1 MKKIIAIALVLVF
14 ALAAVV
20 SCDRGGSS
28 DNGGASDIEKI
39 AALYAAS
46 VPTKSV
52 TTTTYEFSNRKLTDT
67 ATLVTGVIDGEYD
80 ATVLT
85 ETTERIRDIDSGS
98 GDRVQGVI
106 ESSTKVTEYLEGS
119 GVRVDGGAWNVT
131 GANFAPTADSIALKL
146 TAETVKDLKLDGKTY
161 TFTITKT
168 NTEAVLGYAVDA
180 PVYVTLV
187 HDGASVVGV
196 TLSYTL
202 PADAATGTIE
212 TDVTIKIVY
221 TYDIERVSIG

>member
-1 MKKIIAIALVLVF
+1 MKKIIAMALVLVF

-20 SCDRGGSS
+20 SCGGSGS
-28 DNGGASDIEKI
+28 DDTGSSDIEKI
-39 AALYAAS
+39 AAYYAAS
-46 VPTKSV
+46 TPTKSV

-67 ATLVTGVIDGEYD
+67 STLVIGKIDGEYD

-85 ETTERIRDIDSGS
+85 ETTQRIRDVDSGS
-98 GDRVQGVI
+98 GDLVQGVI
-106 ESSTKVTEYLEGS
+106 ETNTKVTEYLEGS
-119 GVRVDGGAWNVT
+119 GVRVNGGAWNAS
-131 GANFAPTADSIALKL
+131 GANFAPTADSIKMNV
-146 TAETVKDLKLDGKTY
+146 TKDNVKDLKLNGKTY
-161 TFTITKT
+161 TFTVTKA

-196 TLSYTL
+196 TISYTL
-202 PADAATGTIE
+202 PADAATGAIE